1 METVKVTINNRE
13 VVVENGMLIL
23 DAAKS
28 IGVSIPTL
36 CYHPDQEIKANCRV
50 CAVEVEGMKNLQPAC
65 ATRVADGMVIKTNS
79 QKARDARKVNIELLL
94 ANHNMSCTTC
104 IRNGNCELQSIAAEL
119 GIREN
124 MFDNI
129 MVLQEK
135 DESSPSIVR
144 NQNKCIKCGRCIQ
157 VCANVQGLSILDY
170 TGRGHT
176 SEVKPAYGK
185 YLNDVRCAACGQC
198 SAVCP
203 VAAITEKEDIE
214 RVWEA
219 INDPAK
225 HVVVQTAPAV
235 RVSIGEEF
243 GMAAG
248 SVVTGKLVAALRAL
262 GFDAVF
268 DTDFTADLTI
278 MEEGHELLRRMKE
291 GGVLPMLTSCSP
303 GWINYIEQYYP
314 ELLPHVSTCKSPQ
327 QMFGALAKGYYP
339 GKIGKEPEDIFSVSI
354 MPCTAKKFE
363 AQRTEMRLD
372 KKHPDVDAVLT
383 TRELGRMLK
392 QAGIEFDRLE
402 EEQYDDP
409 FGIST
414 GAALIF
420 GATGGVMEAALRTV
434 YEVVTGKT
442 LKNINFSDVRGLEG
456 LKEAVIDLSGTKV
469 KVMVAHSLS
478 KAKQVMEMIKSGKA
492 SDCAFIEIMCCPGGC
507 IGGGG
512 QPYGVT
518 DALRQKRIDA
528 TYQADGEMTMR
539 KSHENPAIKKLYK
552 EFLIEPLGEKSH
564 HLLHTHYSNRKNR
577 H

>member
-1 METVKVTINNRE
+1 MDTVTIKINNKSVE
-13 VVVENGMLIL
+13 VPKDTLIL

-28 IGVSIPTL
+28 IGVAIPTL

-50 CAVEVEGMKNLQPAC
+50 CCVEVEGIKNLQPAC
-65 ATRVADGMVIKTNS
+65 ATKVADGMVIKTNTP
-79 QKARDARKVNIELLL
+79 KAREARKVNVELLL

-104 IRNGNCELQSIAAEL
+104 IRNGNCELQKIAAEL

-135 DESSPSIVR
+135 DESSPSLVR

-157 VCANVQGLSILDY
+157 ICASVQGLSILDY
-170 TGRGHT
+170 TGRGHP

-198 SAVCP
+198 STVCP
-203 VAAITEKEDIE
+203 VAAITEKEDVE

-219 INDPAK
+219 INDSTR

-243 GMAAG
+243 GMEPG

-278 MEEGHELLRRMKE
+278 MEEGHELLKRIKE

-303 GWINYIEQYYP
+303 GWINFIEQYYP

-339 GKIGKEPEDIFSVSI
+339 GKIGKNSEDIFSVSI

-363 AQRTEMRLD
+363 AQRAEMRLD
-372 KKHPDVDAVLT
+372 KRHPDVDAVLT

-392 QAGIEFDRLE
+392 QAGIEFDLLE
-402 EEQYDDP
+402 EDEYDDP
-409 FGIST
+409 FGLST
-414 GAALIF
+414 GAAVIF

-434 YEVVTGKT
+434 YEVVTGRT
-442 LKNINFSDVRGLEG
+442 LKNLDFKDVRGLAG
-456 LKEAVIDLSGTKV
+456 IKEAAVDLNGTEV

-478 KAKQVMEMIKSGKA
+478 HAKQVMEMIKAGKL
-492 SDCAFIEIMCCPGGC
+492 SDYAFIEIMCCPGGC

-512 QPYGVT
+512 QPYGAT
-518 DALRQKRIDA
+518 DTLRQKRIDG
-528 TYQADGEMTMR
+528 TYKADGDMPIR

-552 EFLIEPLGEKSH
+552 EYLVEPLGEKSH
-564 HLLHTHYSNRKNR
+564 HLLHTHYTNRKNK